1 MLTSAS
7 TGAFLFGGNAMVRR
21 TAGTAQ
27 TSPPP
32 VRLGT
37 AGLVSFSA
45 TTETAPV
52 RTFCVMPTRTVT
64 TDQMKTLCS
73 VVGFL
78 FIFWGFY
85 VFLPASHVLMILKV
99 HICILCSYTH
109 VWVTP
114 VAVCKQALHPWV
126 VAVWWW
132 GRLWRSVRWGPCTLL
147 LQDLSPW
154 TV

>member
-1 MLTSAS
+1 MYFFSLPQNQSLYVKLYILKLYIMLTSAS

-45 TTETAPV
+45 TMETAPV
-52 RTFCVMPTRTVT
+52 RTFCVTPTRTVT

-78 FIFWGFY
+78 FIF
-85 VFLPASHVLMILKV
+85 
-99 HICILCSYTH
+99 
-109 VWVTP
+109 
-114 VAVCKQALHPWV
+114 
-126 VAVWWW
+126 
-132 GRLWRSVRWGPCTLL
+132 
-147 LQDLSPW
+147 
-154 TV
+154 